1 MEGEG
6 TYLKRQSYS
15 STPSKGFNNYT
26 TASSP
31 SQKSQYRYSTGEY
44 PKTSTRISR
53 RYATPE
59 ESDAVF
65 PIFNTPTNMYLRK
78 ELNSQQRYAPT
89 SQQQQPVYN
98 NSPST
103 KYYSKPSYNGSS
115 FDPLL
120 SKAPTAS
127 PISATPS
134 HQTERQEPPP
144 TRPPMNNV
152 NGTERP
158 TNFSSMSN
166 ATSSFSSTSSA
177 SSTKDLLLAQ
187 LVDMGFSL
195 EASRVAMTA
204 SGSNNLQDVL
214 DILVQNEK
222 AEKVNTAHQSN
233 RASFSSDE
241 DQTPQSHRQSEEVWK
256 RQQEERRREYLEQL
270 KRNKPTPPKPK
281 VTNSTSYTS
290 QPNGAGAA
298 SPSSSSFHA
307 ASPTSSHIPFQASP
321 NVSAQPSP
329 VPPPKQPPPQAPPA
343 SSPKA
348 ATTQSPPPPPP
359 DSVTTYADKE
369 RKQGN
374 YHFNKG
380 QFLES
385 ESAYT
390 LAINS
395 LPVGH
400 GDIVLLS
407 NNRAAAR
414 LKQGKYQDCLTDC
427 STAID
432 VARKH
437 MQNNLPTSPIMSATA
452 TNMKAQLIKALHRKA
467 CALEGL
473 RLFEAAI
480 QVYEE
485 YVRLDGSRSVQVTQ
499 GIMRC
504 QQALLDSKKKQQ
516 QPQWKPATSANDAT
530 TAFPDIDFNM
540 FIPKKDQKTQAQ
552 LDEINKSKAV
562 KEMREREKK
571 KEAEDAERLE
581 NEDKVNAQIS
591 VWKTGKDKNLRA
603 LLGSLELILWPGVQ
617 WKGVMMSELLDPRKC
632 KLTYMKAIAKVHPDK
647 LPANATI
654 EQRMLASGIFT
665 TLNQAWDVFK
675 TENNL

>member
-1 MEGEG
+1 M
-6 TYLKRQSYS
+6 
-15 STPSKGFNNYT
+15 
-26 TASSP
+26 A
-31 SQKSQYRYSTGEY
+31 
-44 PKTSTRISR
+44 
-53 RYATPE
+53 
-59 ESDAVF
+59 
-65 PIFNTPTNMYLRK
+65 
-78 ELNSQQRYAPT
+78 
-89 SQQQQPVYN
+89 
-98 NSPST
+98 
-103 KYYSKPSYNGSS
+103 
-115 FDPLL
+115 
-120 SKAPTAS
+120 
-127 PISATPS
+127 
-134 HQTERQEPPP
+134 
-144 TRPPMNNV
+144 
-152 NGTERP
+152 
-158 TNFSSMSN
+158 
-166 ATSSFSSTSSA
+166 
-177 SSTKDLLLAQ
+177 
-187 LVDMGFSL
+187 
-195 EASRVAMTA
+195 A
-204 SGSNNLQDVL
+204 SGNNNLQDVL

-222 AEKVNTAHQSN
+222 AEKASTTPHQGRRTS
-233 RASFSSDE
+233 SSSDE
-241 DQTPQSHRQSEEVWK
+241 DQDPQSQRQSEEIWR

-281 VTNSTSYTS
+281 FTSSTSYTS
-290 QPNGAGAA
+290 QSNGAGAT
-298 SPSSSSFHA
+298 SPSSSSSFHA
-307 ASPTSSHIPFQASP
+307 TSPISSHTPFQTSP

-329 VPPPKQPPPQAPPA
+329 VPPPKQPPQAPPA
-343 SSPKA
+343 SSPK
-348 ATTQSPPPPPP
+348 TTTKAQPPPPPQPQPQP

-374 YHFNKG
+374 YYFNKG
-380 QFLES
+380 QFSES

-400 GDIVLLS
+400 GDVVLLS

-437 MQNNLPTSPIMSATA
+437 MQNNLPISPIMSATS

-485 YVRLDGSRSVQVTQ
+485 YVRLDGSRSAQVTQ

-516 QPQWKPATSANDAT
+516 QQSQWKPATSANDAT

-552 LDEINKSKAV
+552 LDEINNSKAV
-562 KEMREREKK
+562 KEMRDREKK

-647 LPANATI
+647 
-654 EQRMLASGIFT
+654 
-665 TLNQAWDVFK
+665 VFSD
-675 TENNL
+675 NLILRDAVH

>member
-1 MEGEG
+1 M
-6 TYLKRQSYS
+6 
-15 STPSKGFNNYT
+15 
-26 TASSP
+26 
-31 SQKSQYRYSTGEY
+31 
-44 PKTSTRISR
+44 
-53 RYATPE
+53 
-59 ESDAVF
+59 
-65 PIFNTPTNMYLRK
+65 
-78 ELNSQQRYAPT
+78 
-89 SQQQQPVYN
+89 
-98 NSPST
+98 
-103 KYYSKPSYNGSS
+103 
-115 FDPLL
+115 
-120 SKAPTAS
+120 
-127 PISATPS
+127 
-134 HQTERQEPPP
+134 
-144 TRPPMNNV
+144 
-152 NGTERP
+152 
-158 TNFSSMSN
+158 
-166 ATSSFSSTSSA
+166 
-177 SSTKDLLLAQ
+177 AQ

-195 EASRVAMTA
+195 EASRVAMAA
-204 SGSNNLQDVL
+204 SGSSNLQDVL
-214 DILVQNEK
+214 DILVQNET
-222 AEKVNTAHQSN
+222 AEKMSTANQGNARTST
-233 RASFSSDE
+233 SSDE
-241 DQTPQSHRQSEEVWK
+241 DQDPQSQRQSEEIWR

-281 VTNSTSYTS
+281 FTNSTSYTS
-290 QPNGAGAA
+290 QPNGAGPT

-307 ASPTSSHIPFQASP
+307 TSPTSSHIPFQPSPKASP

-329 VPPPKQPPPQAPPA
+329 VPPPKQTPQGPA
-343 SSPKA
+343 SSPR
-348 ATTQSPPPPPP
+348 TTTNTTAQP
-359 DSVTTYADKE
+359 DSFTTYADKE

-374 YHFNKG
+374 YYFNKG
-380 QFLES
+380 QYSES

-414 LKQGKYQDCLTDC
+414 LKQGKYQDCLSDC

-437 MQNNLPTSPIMSATA
+437 MQSNAPVSPIMSATS

-485 YVRLDGSRSVQVTQ
+485 YVRLDGSRSAQVTQ

-516 QPQWKPATSANDAT
+516 QQSQWKPAASANDAT

-540 FIPKKDQKTQAQ
+540 FIPKSDQKTQAQ
-552 LDEINKSKAV
+552 LDEINNSKAV
-562 KEMREREKK
+562 KEMRDREKK

-617 WKGVMMSELLDPRKC
+617 WKGVMMNELLEPRKC

-647 LPANATI
+647 VI
-654 EQRMLASGIFT
+654 EMM
-665 TLNQAWDVFK
+665 
-675 TENNL
+675 